1 MIESG
6 RSAGRLGRAVERFNR
21 RALHL
26 TRPGSHWLLSS
37 VKICLVT
44 MAVNYPLI
52 MLALLVRYALGY
64 TEFESGPGRSVA
76 YVVLAIVLFSPFV
89 ETALLVLIYKMTWS
103 RLGLTGFV
111 AVNTSLWAVAHIP
124 LQGVP
129 IGAAVLFLAMS

>member
-1 MIESG
+1 
-6 RSAGRLGRAVERFNR
+6 
-21 RALHL
+21 
-26 TRPGSHWLLSS
+26 
-37 VKICLVT
+37 

-129 IGAAVLFLAMS
+129 IGAAVLFLAMSYQYVSFREAVGTRRAFWGVFLVHALNNAIAGAVILLGQRFGA